1 MPNMTASDLQLSRC
15 LKTSTSVTSVE
26 LDGER
31 VLLHI
36 ETGEYYG
43 LNPLGAHIFEL
54 AEEEEE
60 EEMTLADIVGAVQE
74 AHADVDPD
82 RVEADVLAFVEE
94 MQSYDLLHLGE
105 HPRAV

>member
-1 MPNMTASDLQLSRC
+1 MLNMTVSDSQLSRR
-15 LKTSTSVTSVE
+15 LKSSTSVTSVE

-43 LNPLGAHIFEL
+43 LNSLGAHIFEL
-54 AEEEEE
+54 AEEEDEV
-60 EEMTLADIVGAVQE
+60 TLADVVGAIQE

-82 RVEADVLAFVEE
+82 RVKADVLAFVEE
-94 MQSYDLLHLGE
+94 MQSYNLLHVSE
-105 HPRAV
+105 DSKVA